1 MPGTYWARDQSVVNE
16 LNESHRLCLLRFFVP
31 GNIHRHPKGFPGG
44 AGVKNLPANARDT
57 RVMVSIPGSG
67 RSPEVGNGNPLQY
80 FCLGNPTDRGAWGAT
95 VHGVAKSWTQLSTQH
110 TRENKIKDCR
120 KLGKL
125 AVLFPT
131 VAQQV
136 LCSSGSQTY
145 PLRTTWRA
153 WPQTARPTPPQWSRV
168 GLENLHV

>member
-1 MPGTYWARDQSVVNE
+1 MSSICCIW
-16 LNESHRLCLLRFFVP
+16 C
-31 GNIHRHPKGFPGG
+31 FPGG
-44 AGVKNLPANARDT
+44 KEVKNPPSNAGDT
-57 RVMVSIPGSG
+57 RNMGLIPGAG

-95 VHGVAKSWTQLSTQH
+95 VHGVAKSWTQLSMQH

-120 KLGKL
+120 KFGKP